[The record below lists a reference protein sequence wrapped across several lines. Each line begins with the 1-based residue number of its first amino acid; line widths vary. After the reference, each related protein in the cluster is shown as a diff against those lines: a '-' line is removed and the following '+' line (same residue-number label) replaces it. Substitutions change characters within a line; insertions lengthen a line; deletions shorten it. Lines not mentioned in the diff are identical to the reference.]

1 MPRPKGHKRL
11 LLEDYGLIV
20 DGHIIDPSP
29 NDTGTCTEHKLTSYW
44 VAKIYKLVKSR
55 RTRDGGKT
63 TSYGIGSLQP
73 CLQV

>member
-44 VAKIYKLVKSR
+44 VTKIYKLVKADER
-55 RTRDGGKT
+55 EMEAKPQAMV
-63 TSYGIGSLQP
+63 LEVFNP
-73 CLQV
+73 V